1 VTLAL
6 LAACLFALKRLAASR
21 YGSALAG
28 LRENETRMEAIG
40 YPVQQIKLVCF
51 VVGAAVAGLAG
62 ALLAN
67 QNGMASPSQLYWTQ
81 SGMLL
86 VMVILGGV
94 GRRYGGVLGAIAL
107 LGLEEVLGR
116 VTEHSHLF
124 VGLALLAVVLFAPHG
139 LAGLAGR
146 WGRQR

>member
-1 VTLAL
+1 
-6 LAACLFALKRLAASR
+6 ASR

-40 YPVQQIKLVCF
+40 YPVQHVKLVCF
-51 VVGAAVAGLAG
+51 VLGAAVAGLAG

-67 QNGMASPSQLYWTQ
+67 QNGMANPSQLYWTQ

-116 VTEHSHLF
+116 VTEHSHFF